1 MTLFGSLSK
10 SVRAIRFLAVA
21 MSWYL
26 LFLLSISGCGDKGT
40 ASQEGRKTDKAEA
53 AEKSGTKDGRIALTP
68 EVLKNVRFKSAPVTR
83 ESFSEAIEV
92 TATIVPNQDRVFN
105 VTPRI
110 RGRVLE
116 VYVSVGSPVS
126 KGANLA
132 LLDSTE
138 LGEAK
143 AEYLKSKTLLELA
156 KANYDREKSLFE
168 QKIAAQKD
176 ALAAEAEYR
185 KAEAEVRSLHEK
197 LHLYGLSDEELS
209 GLEQSRGPSR
219 YYLRSPA
226 PGIVT
231 EKEITLGEV
240 IETGKKVF
248 TVADLSVAWIYLD
261 IYEKDLSKIKVGQRA
276 TVRVGGYPE
285 KAFVGKVAYLSGLMD
300 EKTKTVKARVEI
312 ANPDRLLKPG
322 MFADARIQTGA
333 ATEKKIT
340 VPKEAVFLL
349 DDGSVVF
356 IEKDGAFFPRRV
368 ETGKEAGG
376 RIEILNGISEGEK
389 VVVEGGY
396 YLKAE
401 ILKSQMGES

>member
-1 MTLFGSLSK
+1 
-10 SVRAIRFLAVA
+10 V
-21 MSWYL
+21 
-26 LFLLSISGCGDKGT
+26 
-40 ASQEGRKTDKAEA
+40 
-53 AEKSGTKDGRIALTP
+53 
-68 EVLKNVRFKSAPVTR
+68 
-83 ESFSEAIEV
+83 
-92 TATIVPNQDRVFN
+92 
-105 VTPRI
+105 
-110 RGRVLE
+110 E
-116 VYVSVGSPVS
+116 VYVSVGSAVS
-126 KGANLA
+126 RETNLA

-143 AEYLKSKTLLELA
+143 AEHLKAKTFLDLA
-156 KANYDREKSLFE
+156 KANYEREKTLFD
-168 QKIAAQKD
+168 QKIAAKKD
-176 ALAAEAEYR
+176 VLTAEAEYR
-185 KAEAEVRSLHEK
+185 KVEAELRSLEEK
-197 LHLYGLSDEELS
+197 LRLYGLSDKEIADMEHS
-209 GLEQSRGPSR
+209 QSASR

-248 TVADLSVAWIYLD
+248 TISDLSNVWIYLD
-261 IYEKDLSKIKVGQRA
+261 IYERDLSKIKVGQKA

-300 EKTKTVKARVEI
+300 EKTKTLKARVEI

-322 MFADARIQTGA
+322 MFAEARIETGTGA
-333 ATEKKIT
+333 ERKIT

-349 DDGSVVF
+349 DEGPVVF
-356 IEKDGAFFPRRV
+356 IEKDGGFFPRRV

-376 RIEILNGISEGEK
+376 RVEILNGISEGEK

-401 ILKSQMGES
+401 ILKSQMGEG

>member
-1 MTLFGSLSK
+1 MRQTGSMLFVAAVCLL
-10 SVRAIRFLAVA
+10 AFL
-21 MSWYL
+21 
-26 LFLLSISGCGDKGT
+26 GCGDKGKT
-40 ASQEGRKTDKAEA
+40 SQDRRETEKAGTN
-53 AEKSGTKDGRIALTP
+53 EKSGNKDGRIALPP
-68 EVLKNVRFKSAPVTR
+68 EVLKNVHFKSAPVTR
-83 ESFSEAIEV
+83 ESFFEVIEFTAI
-92 TATIVPNQDRVFN
+92 IVPNQDRVFH

-110 RGRVLE
+110 RGRVVE
-116 VYVSVGSPVS
+116 VLVSVGSTVS
-126 KGANLA
+126 TGANLA
-132 LLDSTE
+132 RLDSTE

-143 AEYLKSKTLLELA
+143 AEYSKAKTLLELV
-156 KANYDREKSLFE
+156 KSNYEREKSLFE
-168 QKIAAQKD
+168 QKIAAKKEI
-176 ALAAEAEYR
+176 LLAEAEYR
-185 KAEAEVRSLHEK
+185 KAEAEVRLLSEK

-226 PGIVT
+226 PGMVT

-248 TVADLSVAWIYLD
+248 TISDLSNVWIYLD
-261 IYEKDLSKIKVGQRA
+261 IYERDLPKIKVGQKA

-300 EKTKTVKARVEI
+300 EKTKTLKARVEI

-322 MFADARIQTGA
+322 MFAEARIETGA
-333 ATEKKIT
+333 GADKKMT

-376 RIEILNGISEGEK
+376 RVEILNGISEREK

-401 ILKSQMGES
+401 ILKSQMGEG